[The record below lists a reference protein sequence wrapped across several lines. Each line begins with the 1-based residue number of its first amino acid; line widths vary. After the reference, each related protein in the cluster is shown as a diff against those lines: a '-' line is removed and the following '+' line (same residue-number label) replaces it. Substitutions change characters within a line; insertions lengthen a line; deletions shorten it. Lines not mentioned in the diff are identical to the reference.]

1 SDCRDCSRSCA
12 ILVTS
17 PYRPQRTTKALAIR
31 CVIVDMGLPPSMPIG
46 VNSPTIEHISRE
58 IVHRLP
64 PESPP
69 LEKVPFPIEP
79 KLTSLVESG
88 YKSPE
93 SPGPRQRG
101 RRRDGLS
108 RRRRRR
114 FRSTAPYPAATNSR
128 GVSKPRARRDNGLT
142 LYILS
147 GQRHGSHPW
156 LSEEAMRSPSASLYR
171 LPILNGSH
179 P

>member
-69 LEKVPFPIEP
+69 LEKVPKCHLAAGTEVDPSCP
-79 KLTSLVESG
+79 
-88 YKSPE
+88 YPE
-93 SPGPRQRG
+93 RAAVCRTEAHKTIPSAGP
-101 RRRDGLS
+101 S
-108 RRRRRR
+108 RHVSK
-114 FRSTAPYPAATNSR
+114 STAS
-128 GVSKPRARRDNGLT
+128 ARSIVR
-142 LYILS
+142 
-147 GQRHGSHPW
+147 RH
-156 LSEEAMRSPSASLYR
+156 
-171 LPILNGSH
+171 
-179 P
+179 